1 MQIVAGVLVVLV
13 SLALGSSTIALL
25 GLPWAAIAVH
35 KGSRAT
41 VLRHSLWWGLLVAA
55 ILAMAVN
62 QVVGLGST
70 TAGLV
75 LLGAVVVSA
84 GLGLVAFRS
93 VQPAQVRQLSLS
105 SWILIGAV
113 VTFTGLVRDMNP
125 YAGDGSA
132 VATLTLEHYPGMTE
146 KSIDQIL
153 AQAVDRW
160 PLLEVSVVH
169 RVGTMAPTAQIVWV
183 GVASAH
189 RDAAFA
195 AAEFVMDYLKTQ
207 AVFWKKEQSQRGSHW
222 VESTVQDHQRARSW

>member
-1 MQIVAGVLVVLV
+1 MAGAGHSDAQRNVRICVEDFDVGQLQ
-13 SLALGSSTIALL
+13 SEMYARHGAAL
-25 GLPWAAIAVH
+25 
-35 KGSRAT
+35 
-41 VLRHSLWWGLLVAA
+41 
-55 ILAMAVN
+55 
-62 QVVGLGST
+62 
-70 TAGLV
+70 
-75 LLGAVVVSA
+75 
-84 GLGLVAFRS
+84 
-93 VQPAQVRQLSLS
+93 
-105 SWILIGAV
+105 GAV